1 MMSSQLDDTPPE
13 EEKALVEWLQKKTP
27 AQRLELGLS
36 LTQANL
42 EHIREDIRQANP
54 NASKEELDLIF
65 VEVNYGKE
73 LADRVRTYLARR
85 RGAIEGTL

>member
-1 MMSSQLDDTPPE
+1 MSSQLDDTSPE
-13 EEKALVEWLQKKTP
+13 EEKALIEWLRKKTP
-27 AQRLELGLS
+27 SQRLQLGLS

>member
-1 MMSSQLDDTPPE
+1 MNSELDETPPE
-13 EEKALVEWLQKKTP
+13 EEKALIEWLQKKTP

-36 LTQANL
+36 LTQANI
-42 EHIREDIRQANP
+42 ERIREDIRLANP

-85 RGAIEGTL
+85 REAIEDSL

>member
-1 MMSSQLDDTPPE
+1 MNSELDGTPPE
-13 EEKALVEWLQKKTP
+13 EEKALIEWLRKKTP

-42 EHIREDIRQANP
+42 ERIREDIRQANP

-65 VEVNYGKE
+65 VEVNYRKE
-73 LADRVRTYLARR
+73 LADRVQTYLARR
-85 RGAIEGTL
+85 RETIEDTL